1 MRLSVALV
9 IALAGFVAG
18 AGVIMATRHP
28 LPPKVQAIANGARH
42 SGDTDDWP

>member
-9 IALAGFVAG
+9 VALVGLAAG
-18 AGVIMATRHP
+18 AGVIVSTRHP